1 MTKEEL
7 ISHLQD
13 SEWEDFEVKEAKTAL
28 PKNMWETVS
37 AFANTSGGWI
47 ILGVR
52 QKGKSFEI
60 QGVDDIEKLEQ
71 DFTSAVRSQKFNIRL
86 SVSIERHSI
95 ENKNLLAIHIS
106 SSLQKPVY
114 FGSPSNSFIRIGSGD
129 QKATESEI
137 MAMYH
142 DQSFG
147 VRSEMPVPGTSLS
160 SLNLNSLHG
169 YRNYLKSYNVLTA
182 YNDLPDVDFCKR
194 LGICSLEGEVTYA
207 GLLMFGKGEE
217 VLRYVPTFC
226 MDYIEIPGRSVD
238 EAVSRYSYRIPEQEN
253 LWEAY
258 QVVIRR
264 LLTLV
269 DRPFKMNRLGV
280 AEDDE
285 RQFEVVREAWV
296 NMLMHTDH
304 FSPLRSAIHVFTDRI
319 EFMNAGSF
327 PIPLERIYGTL
338 YSSARNPTIAK
349 LFRFAKLSENVGFG
363 ITKLMNW
370 KKLTG
375 NEVTIR
381 SERDY
386 VMVTLHLKPY
396 VVENVVENVVEKLTE
411 RQQRILSLIR
421 TDNKVSA
428 SQIAEMLSITSRTTQ
443 RDLTVLKAKNII
455 KRVGPDKGGHW
466 IIENNSE

>member
-13 SEWEDFEVKEAKTAL
+13 IEWEDFEVKEAKSSL
-28 PKNMWETVS
+28 PKNIWETVS

-47 ILGVR
+47 VLGVR
-52 QKGKSFEI
+52 QNGKYFEI
-60 QGVDDIEKLEQ
+60 QGVEDVEKLEQ

-86 SVSIERHSI
+86 SVSMERHVI
-95 ENKNLLAIHIS
+95 DQKNLLAIHIP

-114 FGSPSNSFIRIGSGD
+114 FGNPDNSFIRIGSGD
-129 QKATESEI
+129 QRATESEV

-182 YNDLPDVDFCKR
+182 YNDIGDIDFCKR
-194 LGICSLEGEVTYA
+194 LAICNPDGELTYA

-269 DRPFKMNRLGV
+269 DRPFKMNKLGV
-280 AEDDE
+280 AEDDD

-296 NMLMHTDH
+296 NMLMHADH
-304 FSPLRSAIHVFTDRI
+304 FSPFRSAIHVFTDRI
-319 EFMNAGSF
+319 EFMNCRF
-327 PIPLERIYGTL
+327 IPYTSGEDVRHAVFFGKESDDREVVPVCKIVGKY
-338 YSSARNPTIAK
+338 R
-349 LFRFAKLSENVGFG
+349 FR
-363 ITKLMNW
+363 
-370 KKLTG
+370 
-375 NEVTIR
+375 
-381 SERDY
+381 
-386 VMVTLHLKPY
+386 
-396 VVENVVENVVEKLTE
+396 
-411 RQQRILSLIR
+411 
-421 TDNKVSA
+421 
-428 SQIAEMLSITSRTTQ
+428 
-443 RDLTVLKAKNII
+443 
-455 KRVGPDKGGHW
+455 DK
-466 IIENNSE
+466 